1 MANGS
6 IGGILKPGP
15 KLPWAKLGWSSFTDR
30 IIQSAKFL
38 SLREQTFT
46 VEAEEKRIPNLHSEK
61 INSIFE
67 IKLATVGF

>member
-15 KLPWAKLGWSSFTDR
+15 KFPWAKLGWSSFTDR